1 MENEE
6 LFEFMGKIYS
16 EMQQGFK
23 SVNTKIDGL
32 ENRMDSFD
40 NRMDGLEGEVKKNSI
55 KLEDIEKNVNT
66 IVEVQQSHMKQNE
79 NNHIEMVKMFND
91 KLDFTQSAVNN
102 LNRVK

>member
-23 SVNTKIDGL
+23 NVNTKIDGF

-40 NRMDGLEGEVKKNSI
+40 SRMEGIEGAVKKNSI

-66 IVEVQQSHMKQNE
+66 IEEVQQSHMKQNE
-79 NNHIEMVKMFND
+79 NNHIEMVEMFND
-91 KLDFTQSAVNN
+91 KIDLTQSAMKN

>member
-23 SVNTKIDGL
+23 SVND
-32 ENRMDSFD
+32 
-40 NRMDGLEGEVKKNSI
+40 RMDGLEVEVKKNSI
-55 KLEDIEKNVNT
+55 KLEGIEKNVNIIT
-66 IVEVQQSHMKQNE
+66 EVQQSHIKQNE
-79 NNHIEMVKMFND
+79 NSHIEMVEMFND
-91 KLDFTQSAVNN
+91 KLDLTQNAVKN